1 MIEYPYILY
10 LSNNFLLII
19 FLLFLGGVHIMLLEY
34 ILPEIYTQT
43 AILYI
48 YIFLG
53 LFSFL
58 GISAIFLIHKND
70 DSLIGKGFLVLT
82 VFKILGSFVFLY
94 PWLADQDEFTRP
106 FVYQFFAIFFP
117 TLLIETLVILKVINS
132 IEAEKTINDE
142 NQSKK

>member
-1 MIEYPYILY
+1 MKNKQLKNS
-10 LSNNFLLII
+10 LSLLII
-19 FLLFLGGVHIMLLEY
+19 FLIFLGGVHIMLLEY

-43 AILYI
+43 ALLYI

-53 LFSFL
+53 LFSFI

-94 PWLADQDEFTRP
+94 PWLADQDEFTKP
-106 FVYQFFAIFFP
+106 FVFQFFAVFFP
-117 TLLIETLVILKVINS
+117 ILLFETLIILKVINA
-132 IEAEKTINDE
+132 IEEEKTINDK
-142 NQSKK
+142 NQVEK